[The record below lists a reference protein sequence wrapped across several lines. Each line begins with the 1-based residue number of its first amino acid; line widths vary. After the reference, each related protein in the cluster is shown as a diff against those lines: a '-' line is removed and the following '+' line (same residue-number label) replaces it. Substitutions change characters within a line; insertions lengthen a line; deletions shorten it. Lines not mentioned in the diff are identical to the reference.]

1 MKIGDQ
7 IREARNRLGMSQDD
21 LAERIHV
28 SRGKISHWETGHRPP
43 KPEEIR
49 ELEEVLQCKFV
60 IEQEQEQSP
69 EGQAA
74 EAADSQGEAL
84 SAEKKSILHALLQK
98 SVPAWLCA
106 AIAGGIFAVMLII
119 MICTVTNLNGQLK
132 AYQIQQNETQ
142 NRPVAENTLEWYQ
155 QTVRS
160 QDGKAYVSVEVDPNP
175 VKGVPDPDGGE
186 HYVWFYTIT
195 FTERNGIP
203 FEVEEV
209 FFQDFNGTAKRG
221 ARSVDTTVL
230 LEAWGSNI
238 IPAHGQQIL
247 TGGMTMQDVSSTG
260 ILIKGKDADGNVM
273 EFQGIINYSQELA
286 E

>member
-1 MKIGDQ
+1 MSIGDQ
-7 IREARNRLGMSQDD
+7 IRDARNRKNLSQEE
-21 LAERIHV
+21 LATLIHV
-28 SRGKISHWETGHRPP
+28 SRGKVSHWETGLRVP
-43 KPEEIR
+43 KSADIKEMEK
-49 ELEEVLQCKFV
+49 VLQYKFE
-60 IEQEQEQSP
+60 IEPEQAQSAEDHTVEAP
-69 EGQAA
+69 TSVNDNAA
-74 EAADSQGEAL
+74 EAA
-84 SAEKKSILHALLQK
+84 KIKILDVFRK
-98 SVPAWLCA
+98 RVPIWLCA

-155 QTVRS
+155 QTVRP

>member
-1 MKIGDQ
+1 MSIGDQ
-7 IREARNRLGMSQDD
+7 IRDARNRKNLSQEE
-21 LAERIHV
+21 LATLIHV
-28 SRGKISHWETGHRPP
+28 SRGKVSHWETGLRVP
-43 KPEEIR
+43 KSADIKEMEK
-49 ELEEVLQCKFV
+49 VLQYKFE
-60 IEQEQEQSP
+60 IEPEQAQSAEDHTVEAP
-69 EGQAA
+69 TSVNDNAA
-74 EAADSQGEAL
+74 EAA
-84 SAEKKSILHALLQK
+84 KIKILDVFRK
-98 SVPAWLCA
+98 RVPIWLCA

-155 QTVRS
+155 QTVRP

-175 VKGVPDPDGGE
+175 VKGVPDPDGGK

-203 FEVEEV
+203 FEVEEI
-209 FFQDFNGTAKRG
+209 FFQDFNETAKRG